1 MPSLGNRQ
9 GISQYYYE
17 NNVDLADTMER
28 SLGGHQEYTDHTFKI
43 TANKIHLLYFCPIWG
58 TITLSES
65 FALASVSGS
74 WLTCRHFT
82 PLLTNLV
89 FQAAHAH
96 TQMLFAFL
104 GRKEKKKNLCAQCP
118 EELADSRLSSSLDF
132 LQHELLL
139 GTLNSWQPGPAS
151 SDLLILLSSSL
162 EVCQANCLN
171 GGRQL
176 VGRNKN

>member
-1 MPSLGNRQ
+1 MLRRLVILPPLLLHPPWKCQPS
-9 GISQYYYE
+9 GIGKEYLNITRKIMLTLQTLWK
-17 NNVDLADTMER
+17 DLWEDTR
-28 SLGGHQEYTDHTFKI
+28 NTQTILFKLLPIKSIYFIFVLFGGQ
-43 TANKIHLLYFCPIWG
+43 L
-58 TITLSES
+58 TLSES
-65 FALASVSGS
+65 FALTSFSGS

-104 GRKEKKKNLCAQCP
+104 GRKKKKNLCAQCP

-151 SDLLILLSSSL
+151 SYLLILLSSSL
-162 EVCQANCLN
+162 
-171 GGRQL
+171 
-176 VGRNKN
+176 